1 MGTVPKILFFYSYL
15 SALVNIIYK
24 NIILT
29 IKKNG
34 TKILIESYK
43 TRGEIILKSKEVY
56 TKGQECHLSDLKIGQ
71 KAIVLGFHLD
81 KPEVR
86 RHLLDMGITKGT
98 EILIK
103 KVAPMGDPVDIE
115 LRGYE
120 LCIRKEEMKNIDVE
134 VIE

>member
-1 MGTVPKILFFYSYL
+1 ML
-15 SALVNIIYK
+15 
-24 NIILT
+24 
-29 IKKNG
+29 KK
-34 TKILIESYK
+34 
-43 TRGEIILKSKEVY
+43 GEHS
-56 TKGQECHLSDLKIGQ
+56 HLSDLKIGQ
-71 KAIVLGFHLD
+71 RARVLGLHLD

-103 KVAPMGDPVDIE
+103 KIAPMGDPVDIE

-134 VIE
+134 VL

>member
-1 MGTVPKILFFYSYL
+1 M
-15 SALVNIIYK
+15 K
-24 NIILT
+24 NKLL
-29 IKKNG
+29 KKG
-34 TKILIESYK
+34 DKA
-43 TRGEIILKSKEVY
+43 
-56 TKGQECHLSDLKIGQ
+56 HLSDLKIGQ
-71 KAIVLGFHLD
+71 RAKVLGIHMD
-81 KPEVR
+81 KPDIR

>member
-1 MGTVPKILFFYSYL
+1 ML
-15 SALVNIIYK
+15 
-24 NIILT
+24 
-29 IKKNG
+29 KK
-34 TKILIESYK
+34 
-43 TRGEIILKSKEVY
+43 GEHA
-56 TKGQECHLSDLKIGQ
+56 HLSDLKIGQ
-71 KAIVLGFHLD
+71 RARVLGLHLD

-103 KVAPMGDPVDIE
+103 KIAPMEDPVDIE

-134 VIE
+134 VL

>member
-1 MGTVPKILFFYSYL
+1 ML
-15 SALVNIIYK
+15 
-24 NIILT
+24 
-29 IKKNG
+29 KKG
-34 TKILIESYK
+34 KHA
-43 TRGEIILKSKEVY
+43 
-56 TKGQECHLSDLKIGQ
+56 HLSDLKIGQ
-71 KAIVLGFHLD
+71 RARVLGLHLD

-103 KVAPMGDPVDIE
+103 KIAPMGDPVDIE

-134 VIE
+134 VL

>member
-1 MGTVPKILFFYSYL
+1 ML
-15 SALVNIIYK
+15 
-24 NIILT
+24 
-29 IKKNG
+29 KK
-34 TKILIESYK
+34 
-43 TRGEIILKSKEVY
+43 GEHA
-56 TKGQECHLSDLKIGQ
+56 HLSDLKIGLR
-71 KAIVLGFHLD
+71 ARVLGLHLD

-103 KVAPMGDPVDIE
+103 KIAPMGDPVDIE

-134 VIE
+134 VL

>member
-1 MGTVPKILFFYSYL
+1 M
-15 SALVNIIYK
+15 
-24 NIILT
+24 
-29 IKKNG
+29 KKNRLLKKG
-34 TKILIESYK
+34 DK
-43 TRGEIILKSKEVY
+43 TSLNN
-56 TKGQECHLSDLKIGQ
+56 LKIGQ
-71 KAIVLGFHLD
+71 RAKVIGLHLD

-120 LCIRKEEMKNIDVE
+120 LCIRKQEMKYILVE
-134 VIE
+134 II

>member
-1 MGTVPKILFFYSYL
+1 ML
-15 SALVNIIYK
+15 
-24 NIILT
+24 
-29 IKKNG
+29 KK
-34 TKILIESYK
+34 
-43 TRGEIILKSKEVY
+43 GEHA
-56 TKGQECHLSDLKIGQ
+56 HLSDLKIGQ
-71 KAIVLGFHLD
+71 RARVLGLHLD

-103 KVAPMGDPVDIE
+103 KIAPMGDPVDLE

-134 VIE
+134 VL

>member
-1 MGTVPKILFFYSYL
+1 ML
-15 SALVNIIYK
+15 
-24 NIILT
+24 
-29 IKKNG
+29 KK
-34 TKILIESYK
+34 
-43 TRGEIILKSKEVY
+43 GEHA
-56 TKGQECHLSDLKIGQ
+56 HLSDLEIGQ
-71 KAIVLGFHLD
+71 RARVLGLHLD

-103 KVAPMGDPVDIE
+103 KIAPMGDPVDIE

-134 VIE
+134 VL

>member
-1 MGTVPKILFFYSYL
+1 M
-15 SALVNIIYK
+15 
-24 NIILT
+24 
-29 IKKNG
+29 KK
-34 TKILIESYK
+34 KV
-43 TRGEIILKSKEVY
+43 LK
-56 TKGQECHLSDLKIGQ
+56 KGDKAHLSDLKIGQ
-71 KAIVLGFHLD
+71 RAKVLGIHMD
-81 KPEVR
+81 KPDVR

-120 LCIRKEEMKNIDVE
+120 LCIRKNEMKNIDIE

>member
-1 MGTVPKILFFYSYL
+1 M
-15 SALVNIIYK
+15 
-24 NIILT
+24 
-29 IKKNG
+29 KKNRLLKKG
-34 TKILIESYK
+34 DK
-43 TRGEIILKSKEVY
+43 TSLNN
-56 TKGQECHLSDLKIGQ
+56 LKIGQ
-71 KAIVLGFHLD
+71 RAKVIGLHLD

-103 KVAPMGDPVDIE
+103 KVAPMGDPLDIE

-134 VIE
+134 II

>member
-1 MGTVPKILFFYSYL
+1 MR
-15 SALVNIIYK
+15 K
-24 NIILT
+24 NVFV
-29 IKKNG
+29 KKEDKVSLDN
-34 TKILIESYK
+34 
-43 TRGEIILKSKEVY
+43 
-56 TKGQECHLSDLKIGQ
+56 LKIGQ
-71 KAIVLGFHLD
+71 EAKVLGLHLD

-134 VIE
+134 II

>member
-1 MGTVPKILFFYSYL
+1 ML
-15 SALVNIIYK
+15 
-24 NIILT
+24 
-29 IKKNG
+29 KK
-34 TKILIESYK
+34 
-43 TRGEIILKSKEVY
+43 GEHA
-56 TKGQECHLSDLKIGQ
+56 HLSDLKIGQ
-71 KAIVLGFHLD
+71 RAKVLGLHLD

-103 KVAPMGDPVDIE
+103 KIAPIGDPVDIE

-134 VIE
+134 VL

>member
-1 MGTVPKILFFYSYL
+1 M
-15 SALVNIIYK
+15 
-24 NIILT
+24 
-29 IKKNG
+29 KK
-34 TKILIESYK
+34 KL
-43 TRGEIILKSKEVY
+43 LK
-56 TKGQECHLSDLKIGQ
+56 KGDKAHLSDLKIGQ
-71 KAIVLGFHLD
+71 RAKVLGIHMD
-81 KPEVR
+81 KPDIR

-134 VIE
+134 IL

>member
-1 MGTVPKILFFYSYL
+1 MF
-15 SALVNIIYK
+15 NIIYK

-29 IKKNG
+29 IKKNE

-43 TRGEIILKSKEVY
+43 ARGEIILKNKELY
-56 TKGQECHLSDLKIGQ
+56 KKGQECHLSDLRIGQ
-71 KAIVLGFHLD
+71 RAKVLGLHLD

-120 LCIRKEEMKNIDVE
+120 LCIRKEEMKNIDVK
-134 VIE
+134 II